1 MCIPLPR
8 IENIVEL
15 LSCDLGQPQLRNA
28 STCWYS
34 HLHLHTL
41 TMSSLA
47 DELMADLDG
56 LSDVGDDYNDEESKE
71 PESSSGLKRKATTDP
86 DDDMSEDG
94 GGDADGETQGTTGM
108 VLEGGVKPAEE
119 LDVEEVQRMELGAV
133 DDVRKVARLE
143 GSRRMTEI
151 LSVRFYL
158 FVSLLCLNPFGT
170 GNRNLS
176 NQTIIQRGNVY
187 AGTL

>member
-1 MCIPLPR
+1 MTHDKVFLT
-8 IENIVEL
+8 
-15 LSCDLGQPQLRNA
+15 LSVTTRSNA
-28 STCWYS
+28 SSLDILAEICFFKCS
-34 HLHLHTL
+34 HH
-41 TMSSLA
+41 A
-47 DELMADLDG
+47 
-56 LSDVGDDYNDEESKE
+56 GDANRCNIIV
-71 PESSSGLKRKATTDP
+71 LQRARN
-86 DDDMSEDG
+86 
-94 GGDADGETQGTTGM
+94 ADGETQGTTGM

>member
-1 MCIPLPR
+1 
-8 IENIVEL
+8 
-15 LSCDLGQPQLRNA
+15 
-28 STCWYS
+28 
-34 HLHLHTL
+34 
-41 TMSSLA
+41 MSALA

-56 LSDVGDDYNDEESKE
+56 LSDAGDDYNDEESKE

-94 GGDADGETQGTTGM
+94 EEGAAGM

-119 LDVEEVQRMELGAV
+119 LDAEEVQRMELGAV

-151 LSVRFYL
+151 LSVCSL
-158 FVSLLCLNPFGT
+158 SFVSLFSLDPFRHRKSKNIKPIHHPT
-170 GNRNLS
+170 RQCPCRYTLILS
-176 NQTIIQRGNVY
+176 TMSSSRQTTFRSTSTMRFWLY
-187 AGTL
+187 TR